1 MKTEAAVEE
10 AKKKKI
16 CARSDLGSLSS
27 SIKHNIITNNKMS
40 SFQLTDESDND
51 QDSVLEFERL
61 ESTLP
66 PALKRSASSLL
77 EAIQASPQL
86 YCTILFHNLGTTTL
100 MMSLA

>member
-1 MKTEAAVEE
+1 
-10 AKKKKI
+10 
-16 CARSDLGSLSS
+16 
-27 SIKHNIITNNKMS
+27 MS

-77 EAIQASPQL
+77 EAIQASPPNSIAQS
-86 YCTILFHNLGTTTL
+86 YFTIWEPPR
-100 MMSLA
+100 S

>member
-51 QDSVLEFERL
+51 
-61 ESTLP
+61 
-66 PALKRSASSLL
+66 
-77 EAIQASPQL
+77 
-86 YCTILFHNLGTTTL
+86 
-100 MMSLA
+100 

>member
-10 AKKKKI
+10 KKKI

-40 SFQLTDESDND
+40 GFQLTDESDND

-66 PALKRSASSLL
+66 PALKDLHPHYWNSS
-77 EAIQASPQL
+77 IPQL
-86 YCTILFHNLGTTTL
+86 HCTILFHNLGTTTL

>member
-1 MKTEAAVEE
+1 
-10 AKKKKI
+10 
-16 CARSDLGSLSS
+16 
-27 SIKHNIITNNKMS
+27 MS

-66 PALKRSASSLL
+66 PALKDPHPHYWK
-77 EAIQASPQL
+77 QFKHPQL